1 MALSLIKMKAMDL
14 ETGMYVSELDRP
26 WVETPFPLQGFHIK
40 SRSDAEKVQNFCK
53 FVFIDVE
60 KGAAPDENTT
70 QARQPTQN
78 KKKPTQA
85 TNKTKSTSTSKI
97 PPKRSVKLKSVK
109 YTNHQPLESELSKGE
124 VIYTEIET
132 AFEDSLK
139 ALAKDEK
146 FDAEASKKAVKQI
159 TESVIR
165 NPDALVW
172 LSKMKASHD
181 ASYSHAIRASVLAA
195 SFGVHLGMKQEDIEL
210 LTLAVLL
217 CDIGIAKLP
226 KDALLLA
233 KRIELEDI
241 PEYKMHIMLSI
252 EILEKADNIPEEI
265 IPIIEAHHERLDG
278 SGYPFSLAGNQIP
291 ILAQI
296 AGLVDE
302 FDKITSI
309 RSQGSQ
315 LTPSDGASRIYKM
328 RNGAFNEQLVEE
340 FIKAI
345 GIYPAGTL
353 VELNSEEV
361 GIVIAQ
367 NPERK
372 LLPKV
377 MILRDKDGKVVHK
390 KTIVDLYQ
398 RSQAQS
404 SGATSI
410 RKSLIDAGIELDLE
424 DITQG
429 FTVTKP
435 TTEKSWS
442 LKNLFSSKG

>member
-1 MALSLIKMKAMDL
+1 MSLSLVKVNAADL
-14 ETGMYVSELDRP
+14 LPGMYVSELDRP
-26 WVETPFPLQGFHIK
+26 WVDTPFPLQGFHIK
-40 SRSDAEKVQNFCK
+40 DRSDAEKVQNYCR

-60 KGAAPDENTT
+60 KGSAPIEDKSKT
-70 QARQPTQN
+70 RQPITNN
-78 KKKPTQA
+78 KKKVAPDT
-85 TNKTKSTSTSKI
+85 TKTAA
-97 PPKRSVKLKSVK
+97 PKRTVRLKSVK

-124 VIYTEIET
+124 IIYKEIET
-132 AFEDSLK
+132 AFEDSLRSLK
-139 ALAKDEK
+139 ADEK
-146 FDAEASKKAVKQI
+146 FDATASKQAVKQI

-226 KDALLLA
+226 ADALLLA

-252 EILEKADNIPEEI
+252 EILEKAENIPAEI

-278 SGYPFSLAGNQIP
+278 SGYPFAMSGNQIP

-302 FDKITSI
+302 FDRITSI

-315 LTPSDGASRIYKM
+315 MTPSDGASRIYKM

-353 VELNSEEV
+353 VELNSEEI

-390 KTIVDLYQ
+390 KTIIDLYQ
-398 RSQAQS
+398 RSQTQAA
-404 SGATSI
+404 GATSI
-410 RKSLIDAGIELDLE
+410 RKSLIDAGIELDIE
-424 DITQG
+424 DITRG
-429 FTVTKP
+429 FVPTKQ
-435 TTEKSWS
+435 TTEKAWS
-442 LKNLFSSKG
+442 LKNLFSAKN

>member
-1 MALSLIKMKAMDL
+1 MPLALVKVRAQDL
-14 ETGMYVSELDRP
+14 EIGMYVSELDRP
-26 WVETPFPLQGFHIK
+26 WVDTPFPLQGFHI
-40 SRSDAEKVQNFCK
+40 RDGSDAQKVQNFCK

-60 KGAAPDENTT
+60 KGNPPSEELKK
-70 QARQPTQN
+70 RQPVA
-78 KKKPTQA
+78 KKKKETVTVGGKKANP
-85 TNKTKSTSTSKI
+85 NKRTV
-97 PPKRSVKLKSVK
+97 RLKSVK

-124 VIYTEIET
+124 TIYKEIET
-132 AFEDSLK
+132 AFESSLSNLK
-139 ALAKDEK
+139 KGEV
-146 FDAEASKKAVKQI
+146 FDATESKKAVKQI

-217 CDIGIAKLP
+217 CDIGIARL
-226 KDALLLA
+226 DDDVLLLA
-233 KRIELEDI
+233 KKIELEDI
-241 PEYKMHIMLSI
+241 PEYRTHIMLTI
-252 EILEKADNIPEEI
+252 EILEEAGDSIPPEI

-278 SGYPFSLAGNQIP
+278 SGYPFALAGNQIP

-302 FDKITSI
+302 FDRITSV
-309 RSQGSQ
+309 RAQESQ

-328 RNGAFNEQLVEE
+328 RNGAFNGQLVEE

-353 VELNSEEV
+353 VELNSDEV

-398 RSQAQS
+398 RSQTQS
-404 SGATSI
+404 AGATSV
-410 RKSLIDAGIELDLE
+410 RKSLIDAGIELDT
-424 DITQG
+424 DILTQG
-429 FTVTKP
+429 FVPPKQQQNQ
-435 TTEKSWS
+435 ERSWS
-442 LKNLFSSKG
+442 LKNLFSAK

>member
-1 MALSLIKMKAMDL
+1 MSLSLVKVNAADL
-14 ETGMYVSELDRP
+14 LPGMYVSELDRP
-26 WVETPFPLQGFHIK
+26 WVDTPFPLQGFHIK
-40 SRSDAEKVQNFCK
+40 DRSDAEKVQNYCR

-60 KGAAPDENTT
+60 KGSAPIEDKSK
-70 QARQPTQN
+70 ARQAAATAQN
-78 KKKPTQA
+78 KKKA
-85 TNKTKSTSTSKI
+85 VVDTSKTAA
-97 PPKRSVKLKSVK
+97 PKRTIKLKSVK

-124 VIYTEIET
+124 VIYQEIET

-139 ALAKDEK
+139 SLKTDDK
-146 FDAEASKKAVKQI
+146 FDATASKHAVKQI

-226 KDALLLA
+226 ADALLLA

-252 EILEKADNIPEEI
+252 EILEKATNIPLEI

-278 SGYPFSLAGNQIP
+278 SGYPFALTGNQIP

-302 FDKITSI
+302 FDRITSV

-315 LTPSDGASRIYKM
+315 MTPSDGASRIYKM

-353 VELNSEEV
+353 VELNSEEI

-390 KTIVDLYQ
+390 KTIIDLYQ
-398 RSQAQS
+398 RSQTQAA
-404 SGATSI
+404 GATSI
-410 RKSLIDAGIELDLE
+410 RKSLINAGIELDIE
-424 DITQG
+424 DITRG

-435 TTEKSWS
+435 TTEKAWS
-442 LKNLFSSKG
+442 LKNLFSAKS